1 MLSQKEVEHISDL
14 ARIELTEK
22 DKEKFRGQLSAIL
35 DYFKKL
41 EEIKTAGLPTTDGGT
56 RNLFNV
62 WRDDK
67 LQMSDNKQQTIDET
81 SNLIELAPEK
91 EKGQVKV
98 RKII

>member
-67 LQMSDNKQQTIDET
+67 LQISDNKQQTTDET
-81 SNLIELAPEK
+81 SDLIELASEK

-98 RKII
+98 RRII